1 MFSLQIY
8 SLDMEK
14 GIFLETCSS
23 QTAYM
28 CQNDVGADPCD
39 ENTSVILTSECELDN
54 TNTLIGEY
62 QCRMETCSCAVTIY
76 FAHSTYL
83 FTYSFDRNLMKYFPI

>member
-1 MFSLQIY
+1 
-8 SLDMEK
+8 MEN
-14 GIFLETCSS
+14 GIFHETCCSE
-23 QTAYM
+23 TAEM
-28 CQNDVGADPCD
+28 CENDVGEDTSD

-62 QCRMETCSCAVTIY
+62 QCGMETCSCAVTIY

-83 FTYSFDRNLMKYFPI
+83 FTYSFDRNLIKYFPI